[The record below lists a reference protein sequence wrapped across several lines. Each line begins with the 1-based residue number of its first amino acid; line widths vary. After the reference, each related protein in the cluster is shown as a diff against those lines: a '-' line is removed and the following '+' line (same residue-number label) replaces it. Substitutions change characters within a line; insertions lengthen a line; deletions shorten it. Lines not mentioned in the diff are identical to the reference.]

1 MLHSHL
7 HDVSKYSQQLGCLSE
22 PLGQESMERCVSV
35 PTSTGNRGLSSCLA
49 DSDHLRHTLQYLLQL
64 PRRPARRFLVCLHLL
79 LPGAN
84 LCGGSQPVRALDGRQ
99 QGRLDRT
106 YGGSQ
111 PPKSCASSS
120 ELFMQHTYT
129 AHIITPSYQ
138 LSTAPRLYAVPLSE
152 KLLPTSTV
160 GILGAPSFVGIPLG
174 HRQPSRMKTGAL

>member
-22 PLGQESMERCVSV
+22 LLGQESMERCVSV
-35 PTSTGNRGLSSCLA
+35 PTSSTGNPGLSSCLA

-106 YGGSQ
+106 YGGVSL
-111 PPKSCASSS
+111 PK
-120 ELFMQHTYT
+120 
-129 AHIITPSYQ
+129 
-138 LSTAPRLYAVPLSE
+138 AVPAPQNCSCSTPTQHISLLLHISCPQLLAFMLSHYLRSCSLRAPWE
-152 KLLPTSTV
+152 FWELLRLLAS
-160 GILGAPSFVGIPLG
+160 LLA
-174 HRQPSRMKTGAL
+174 TGSHPG